1 MPTLPTEFESRDAL
15 IDFCRETF
23 PEAAAHGG
31 DVPDTELEPRAR
43 GGRAAAEEALD
54 DIEPRLY
61 SKTRNS
67 FDGAMTRL
75 SAYLRHGVLSLSECR
90 DRVLELAGPKG
101 GGKLINELAWRDYF
115 QRVLDQHGDHIRH
128 NLEDWKTGLDEADYA
143 DELPDDIRDGT
154 TGVPFID
161 AMSAE
166 LRETGYLHN
175 QARMKVAAY
184 VVHFR
189 RVHWSAGA
197 DWFLTHLLDGDLG
210 SNHASWQ
217 WVASTFSHKPYI
229 FNQSNLDKVTEGRY
243 HDPGSVFDASYDTL
257 NERLFP

>member
-1 MPTLPTEFESRDAL
+1 MARLPNNFEDRTSL
-15 IDFCRETF
+15 IDFCRATF
-23 PEAAAHGG
+23 PEAVSFG
-31 DVPDTELEPRAR
+31 DEVPDADFEPRAR
-43 GGRAAAEEALD
+43 GGRRAAEEALHEV
-54 DIEPRLY
+54 EPRLY
-61 SKTRNS
+61 AKTRNS
-67 FDGAMTRL
+67 FDGAVTRL

-90 DRVLELAGPKG
+90 DYVLDLAGPGG

-115 QRVLDQHGDHIRH
+115 QRVLDQQGDALRH
-128 NLEDWKTGLDEADYA
+128 NLEDWKTGLEEADYA
-143 DELPDDIRDGT
+143 DTLPDDIRDGT
-154 TGVPFID
+154 TGLPFID

-210 SNHASWQ
+210 SNHASW
-217 WVASTFSHKPYI
+217 
-229 FNQSNLDKVTEGRY
+229 
-243 HDPGSVFDASYDTL
+243 
-257 NERLFP
+257 